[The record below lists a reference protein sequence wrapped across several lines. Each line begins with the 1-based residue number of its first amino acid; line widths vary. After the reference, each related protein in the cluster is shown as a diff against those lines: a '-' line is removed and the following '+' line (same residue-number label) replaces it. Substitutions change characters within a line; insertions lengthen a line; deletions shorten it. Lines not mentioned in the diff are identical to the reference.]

1 MFYME
6 TKKLMLHSLN
16 VSEYSDLEIEC
27 LKVENMLFW
36 EKRSM
41 VGTVGLIYSWMT

>member
-1 MFYME
+1 ME

-27 LKVENMLFW
+27 LKVENIKEYVEMYLA
-36 EKRSM
+36 
-41 VGTVGLIYSWMT
+41 